1 MVASYY
7 LKRILEDVGITD
19 NKTVNQ
25 VNVSNTCWGLINA
38 TAMAFIV
45 YKFRRR
51 TAYLICTC
59 SLVVVYTA
67 YV

>member
-59 SLVVVYTA
+59 SLVTVYVA